1 MDMELWQIALIVVAA
16 IVVVGAV
23 LWLMNQ
29 RNRTEHLTER
39 YGPEYQRTLEATGDK
54 REAERE
60 LQDREERVKEYEIK
74 PLSAEQRDR
83 YVAKWKET
91 QAEFVDDPS
100 GAIAQA
106 DALVQD
112 VMGARG
118 YPMGDFQQRSADVSV
133 DHPHVVEEYRAAH
146 TIAERHATGGVE
158 TEDLRQAMV
167 HYRAL
172 FDDLLETDETEPE
185 SEPERELTG
194 GAAR

>member
-1 MDMELWQIALIVVAA
+1 MELWQIALIVIAA
-16 IVVVGAV
+16 IVVIGAV
-23 LWLMNQ
+23 ALMMNQ
-29 RNRTEHLTER
+29 RKRTEHLTER

-106 DALVQD
+106 DSLVQD
-112 VMGARG
+112 VMGERG
-118 YPMGDFQQRSADVSV
+118 YPMGDFEQRSADVSV

-146 TIAERHATGGVE
+146 AIAERHANGGHANGGVE

-172 FDDLLETDETEPE
+172 FDDLLETDAA
-185 SEPERELTG
+185 EPERELTS

>member
-1 MDMELWQIALIVVAA
+1 MDMELWQIAVIVIAA

-23 LWLMNQ
+23 AWAMNQ
-29 RNRTEHLTER
+29 RRRTEHLTER

-100 GAIAQA
+100 GAIAKA
-106 DALVQD
+106 DTLVED
-112 VMGARG
+112 VMGERG
-118 YPMGDFQQRSADVSV
+118 YPMGDFDQRSADVSV

-146 TIAERHATGGVE
+146 AIAERHANGGVE

-172 FDDLLETDETEPE
+172 FDDLLETNEADEA
-185 SEPERELTG
+185 EPERELTS

>member
-1 MDMELWQIALIVVAA
+1 MEIALIVVAA
-16 IVVVGAV
+16 IVVIGAV
-23 LWLMNQ
+23 ALMMNQ
-29 RNRTEHLTER
+29 RKRTEHLTER

-74 PLSAEQRDR
+74 ALSAEQRDR

-112 VMGARG
+112 VMGERG
-118 YPMGDFQQRSADVSV
+118 YPMGDFEQRSADVSV

-146 TIAERHATGGVE
+146 AIAERHATGGVE
-158 TEDLRQAMV
+158 TEELRQAMV

-172 FDDLLETDETEPE
+172 FDDLLETDAA
-185 SEPERELTG
+185 EPERELTS

>member
-1 MDMELWQIALIVVAA
+1 MELWQIALIVIAA
-16 IVVVGAV
+16 IVVIGAV
-23 LWLMNQ
+23 ALMMNQ
-29 RNRTEHLTER
+29 RKRTEHLTER

-74 PLSAEQRDR
+74 PLSAEQRDV

-106 DALVQD
+106 DSLVRD
-112 VMGARG
+112 VMGERG
-118 YPMGDFQQRSADVSV
+118 YPMGDFEQRSADVSV

-146 TIAERHATGGVE
+146 TIAERHANGGVE

-167 HYRAL
+167 HYRSL
-172 FDDLLETDETEPE
+172 FDDLLETNEA
-185 SEPERELTG
+185 EPERELTS